1 MFSKEPNIEKGI
13 GLGLVLFAQNSVSD
27 WGARSVRLRAVSG
40 VGRCICFLLMP
51 SWVLAHWTLVRL
63 LPLLKDMGQ

>member
-27 WGARSVRLRAVSG
+27 WGALSVSSFW
-40 VGRCICFLLMP
+40 GR
-51 SWVLAHWTLVRL
+51 
-63 LPLLKDMGQ
+63 